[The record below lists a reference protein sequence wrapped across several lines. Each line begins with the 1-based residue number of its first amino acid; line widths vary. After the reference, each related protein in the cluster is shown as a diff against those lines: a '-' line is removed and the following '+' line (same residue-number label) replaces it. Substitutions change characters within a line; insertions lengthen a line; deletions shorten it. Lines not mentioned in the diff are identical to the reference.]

1 MESVKHFFAGSGKLL
16 QVTGLLS
23 VMLLLP
29 QAVSAQKQ
37 VHIPAEWDSRGIP
50 WSMDR
55 SYQSD
60 NFIIFWGEKAGDYPM
75 TAPQTISFDPAQTA
89 EYLEDIFT
97 FYVDEVNF
105 IPPDH
110 GNFALYKFIIVI
122 NETWNPLADGS
133 EIFTG
138 WAFGGSYDSLIGAM
152 WIHPKALNRFTL
164 AHEFTHS
171 MQNMAWIDY
180 PGHGFINNDYVGSFW
195 ETHAN
200 FMALQA
206 NPQQVENT
214 DPARFL
220 STQHFYWSS
229 ARHHYTNW
237 MFLQYI
243 HDTEG
248 MELINRLWR
257 ESNIGEHP
265 LQTLKR
271 LKGIDQYGLNDLF
284 GMYTMRNVTF
294 DYSNGAEVRYSLAN
308 EIDNRYITR
317 RFTTLEPISV
327 PKGRYIVPRHL
338 APQDYGYNIVR
349 LYPDED
355 NETGIFSITFRIHDN
370 AIAGGGGTRTGFVF
384 VTNDGT
390 ARYSDLYRNDFTAEI
405 TPEAGET
412 AIYMVVTGAPN
423 QHHNY
428 AWEPGFPKIYRFP
441 WEIRIVGAKPAG
453 YNSDPNASYKP
464 GSGRIHPNG
473 GGFVAYTAS
482 VSLTAYVGPQAVV
495 KGTAIVSGNARIEDA
510 AVILDQTIVGE
521 SAVISGHAV
530 VSGNAVVKGDAV
542 VTDYARVSHGA
553 NISGNARIEGS
564 GSVFHST
571 VRDHA
576 VVKDN
581 ASMWGATLTGTIVV
595 GGDAEHFGACSSG
608 KYLQIF
614 DLGGRGCDGNTSHPL
629 NYDIN
634 PAVVPFSDE
643 EMGMATSTG
652 KISDIEEQFIFK
664 QDRGS
669 GYVKV
674 ESADGRAVIV
684 DISVV
689 DITGRLII
697 RHSSGSPV
705 NSIDVILPGK
715 GLYIVVIETP
725 AGPIH
730 RRIVN

>member
-1 MESVKHFFAGSGKLL
+1 MPLV
-16 QVTGLLS
+16 
-23 VMLLLP
+23 
-29 QAVSAQKQ
+29 VSAQKQ
-37 VHIPAEWDSRGIP
+37 VHIPSEWDSRGIP
-50 WSMDR
+50 WSMER

-60 NFIIFWGEKAGDYPM
+60 NFIIFWGEKAGDNPM
-75 TAPQTISFDPAQTA
+75 TAPQEISFDPAQTA
-89 EYLEDIFT
+89 DFLESIFA

-105 IPPDH
+105 IPADH

-133 EIFTG
+133 NIFTG

-206 NPQQVENT
+206 NPQQVEST

-243 HDTEG
+243 LDTEG
-248 MELINRLWR
+248 MEFINRLWR

-265 LQTLKR
+265 LQTLMR
-271 LKGIDQYGLNDLF
+271 LKGIDQQQLNDLF
-284 GMYTMRNVTF
+284 GRYAMRNVTF
-294 DYSNGAEVRYSLAN
+294 DYSNGAEVRHTLAN
-308 EIDNRYITR
+308 EIDNRFITR
-317 RFTTLEPISV
+317 RYTTLEPVSIS
-327 PKGRYIVPRHL
+327 KGRYIVPPHL

-355 NETGIFSITFRIHDN
+355 NETGSFSITFRIHNN
-370 AIAGGGGTRTGFVF
+370 ANAGGGGTRTGFVF
-384 VTNDGT
+384 VKDDGT
-390 ARYSDLYRNDFTAEI
+390 ARYSDLYSNDFTADI
-405 TPEAGET
+405 TPEATET
-412 AIYMVVTGAPN
+412 EIYMVVTGTPD

-441 WEIRIVGAKPAG
+441 WEIRIEGAKPAG

-464 GSGRIHPNG
+464 AAGRTHSNG

-510 AVILDQTIVGE
+510 AVILDQAVIGE
-521 SAVISGHAV
+521 NAVISGHAV
-530 VSGNAVVKGDAV
+530 VSGNAIVKGDAV

-553 NISGNARIEGS
+553 NISGSARIEGS
-564 GSVFHST
+564 GAVFHST
-571 VRDHA
+571 VRDQA
-576 VVKDN
+576 KVKDN
-581 ASMWGATLTGTIVV
+581 ASMWGATLTGTVIV

-608 KYLQIF
+608 TYLQIF
-614 DLGGRGCDGNTSHPL
+614 NLGGRGCDGNTSHPL

-634 PAVVPFSDE
+634 PAVTPFTDQ
-643 EMGMATSTG
+643 EMGMATSAE
-652 KISDIEEQFIFK
+652 KISDLQEQFIFK
-664 QDRGS
+664 QDRRS
-669 GYVKV
+669 GYLQV
-674 ESADGRAVIV
+674 ESADGRAVIEG
-684 DISVV
+684 ISIV
-689 DITGRLII
+689 DITGRVVM
-697 RHSSGSPV
+697 RQRGGSGV
-705 NSIDVILPGK
+705 NSVDTMLPGK
-715 GLYIVVIETP
+715 GLYIVIVET
-725 AGPIH
+725 AGGPVH
-730 RRIVN
+730 RRVVN